1 MALLRLGD
9 VGVQQAYNTETGAMH
24 MVRVTG
30 VGASEAVED
39 LGAVA
44 TAVATG
50 DIEIGAVELK
60 DAGTVLRANVRQA
73 DAAVPGDDGLVVA
86 DPNALVALNS
96 LLAQLLPLT
105 TTPVEKTPVKVVQ
118 AVAVPSTAEALVGSE
133 TFAREV
139 HLQAKKVAG
148 DNTGNVFVGLS
159 DLDQAAAELF
169 ELTPGQSMS
178 IVMPPGTMVN
188 VADIYVDADTADDGV
203 VGWYIPV

>member
-86 DPNALVALNS
+86 DPNALVALNA

-118 AVAVPSTAEALVGSE
+118 AVAVPSTAEPLVGSE

>member
-60 DAGTVLRANVRQA
+60 DADTNLRANVRQA
-73 DAAVPGDDGLVVA
+73 DIAVPGDDGLVVA

-96 LLAQLLPLT
+96 LLGLLGAS
-105 TTPVEKTPVKVVQ
+105 PVEKTPVKVVQ

-178 IVMPPGTMVN
+178 IVMPPGTMVDVN
-188 VADIYVDADTADDGV
+188 NIYVDADTADDGV

>member
-30 VGASEAVED
+30 VGDSQAVED
-39 LGAVA
+39 LGAV
-44 TAVATG
+44 
-50 DIEIGAVELK
+50 
-60 DAGTVLRANVRQA
+60 
-73 DAAVPGDDGLVVA
+73 
-86 DPNALVALNS
+86 VALNA

-169 ELTPGQSMS
+169 ELTPGQPMS

>member
-30 VGASEAVED
+30 VGDSQAVED

-60 DAGTVLRANVRQA
+60 DADTNLRANVRQA
-73 DAAVPGDDGLVVA
+73 DIAVPGDDGLVVA
-86 DPNALVALNS
+86 DPNALVALNA

>member
-73 DAAVPGDDGLVVA
+73 DIAVPGDDGLVVA

-96 LLAQLLPLT
+96 LLGLLGAS
-105 TTPVEKTPVKVVQ
+105 PVEKTPVKVVQ

>member
-60 DAGTVLRANVRQA
+60 DADTNLRANVRQA

-86 DPNALVALNS
+86 DPNALVALNA

>member
-86 DPNALVALNS
+86 DPNALVALNA

>member
-60 DAGTVLRANVRQA
+60 DADTNLRANVRQA

-96 LLAQLLPLT
+96 LLGLLGAS
-105 TTPVEKTPVKVVQ
+105 PVEKTPVKVVQ